1 MVDGT
6 IASGKNSEVI
16 GGQKEEREEEA

>member
-6 IASGKNSEVI
+6 IATGKNSEVI